1 MQLDEPVGG
10 GVVAVCDGDG
20 ELDGDADVADGVGWL
35 LGEAEWLA
43 DALGLGACDVLDA
56 GFGMTATW
64 GAAASSGIRVADT
77 LLAPARPP
85 VAPPV
90 VLAAAFWLG
99 VVPCPVSRKLTA
111 ASPPT
116 VSTAAAVMPMIAP
129 RDSGRPRNRGLPA
142 RRVSSV
148 PGPLVIWR
156 TQPPIVA
163 VFGEQ

>member
-35 LGEAEWLA
+35 LGDAEWLA
-43 DALGLGACDVLDA
+43 EALDLGMCDVRDA

-64 GAAASSGIRVADT
+64 GAAASSGIRVADV
-77 LLAPARPP
+77 LLAPARPS

-90 VLAAAFWLG
+90 LLAAAFVRG
-99 VVPCPVSRKLTA
+99 VMPCSVPRKLTA
-111 ASPPT
+111 VSPPT
-116 VSTAAAVMPMIAP
+116 ASTAAAVMPMIAR
-129 RDSGRPRNRGLPA
+129 RDCGRPRNRGLPA
-142 RRVSSV
+142 RVSSV